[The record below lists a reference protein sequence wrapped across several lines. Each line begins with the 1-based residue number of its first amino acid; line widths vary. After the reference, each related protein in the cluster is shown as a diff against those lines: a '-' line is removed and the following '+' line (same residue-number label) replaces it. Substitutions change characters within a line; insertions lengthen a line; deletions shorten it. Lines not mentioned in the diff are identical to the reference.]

1 MPEMF
6 WKNESNQC
14 HRGRG
19 CYKKDP
25 QTPWVMRSKGKA
37 ANKNQRQY
45 PIRRLCKIRE
55 GDL

>member
-25 QTPWVMRSKGKA
+25 QAPWVVESKSKA
-37 ANKNQRQY
+37 ASKNQRQY
-45 PIRRLCKIRE
+45 PIRRLCKIQE